1 MVLKFNNHWRFAPP
15 EDGTYVNKSV
25 PREAV
30 EDMYGLALKVATQG
44 NRQGVIEHF
53 KSYTASAAGTPVG
66 RSSNEQWAA
75 SDLDRNLTAAAE
87 NAPLLIEAFY
97 DACTSLKRK
106 NPDWWVPDEE
116 AINTVLRKY
125 NVGYQIQDSELI
137 RLEQSAPAV
146 PVPLCP
152 PSLRDTALDVYQSS
166 VARAEQLLSQSRP
179 REAVQE
185 LLWLL
190 ETISTAFRGIE
201 TESGTVAGKYFN
213 QIARDLRNKNHGTT
227 LDRVLDWV
235 TTMHGY
241 LSSPSG
247 GGVRHGL
254 DLEAG
259 SQVTANEAR
268 LYCNLIRSYIG
279 YLIGEHERLLSRQPE

>member
-1 MVLKFNNHWRFAPP
+1 MVLKFNNHWRFVPP
-15 EDGTYVNKSV
+15 QDGAYINKGA
-25 PREAV
+25 PREVV
-30 EDMYGLALKVATQG
+30 EEMYGLALKVATQG
-44 NRQGVIEHF
+44 SRQGVIEHF
-53 KSYTASAAGTPVG
+53 KSHTAAAAGTPQG

-75 SDLDRNLTAAAE
+75 SDLDRNLTAAAQ
-87 NAPLLIEAFY
+87 NAPVLIEAFY
-97 DACTSLKRK
+97 DACASLKRK

-116 AINTVLRKY
+116 VINTVLRKY
-125 NVGYQIQDSELI
+125 NIGYQIRESELI
-137 RLEQSAPAV
+137 PLEQSTPAV
-146 PVPLCP
+146 PVPISP
-152 PSLRDTALDVYQSS
+152 PSLRETALDVYQTSM
-166 VARAEQLLSQSRP
+166 ARAEQLLSQGRP

-190 ETISTAFRGIE
+190 ETISTAFKGIE
-201 TESGTVAGKYFN
+201 TKSGTVAGKYFN
-213 QIARDLRNKNHGTT
+213 QIARDLRNKNQGTT

-259 SQVTANEAR
+259 SEVTANEAR

-279 YLIGEHERLLSRQPE
+279 YLTGEHERLSSQQRE